1 MRNLGGKRRGLSGT
15 NPNPGDFPLGSIESR
30 AAARASVEAVHHF
43 AVLIGG
49 RAPNGGCDPNFL
61 ANFAMLDND
70 RNGPVY
76 ERMDGETQR
85 EFQDRM
91 MRVPNRKRING
102 TIVTFYTVERPDFQ
116 V

>member
-1 MRNLGGKRRGLSGT
+1 MVRASRERHSLALDGKPGGLKMRNLGKKRRGLIDT

-49 RAPNGGCDPNFL
+49 RDPNFL
-61 ANFAMLDND
+61 ANFATLDDD

-76 ERMDGETQR
+76 ERSPDETQK
-85 EFQDRM
+85 EFQ
-91 MRVPNRKRING
+91 
-102 TIVTFYTVERPDFQ
+102 
-116 V
+116 